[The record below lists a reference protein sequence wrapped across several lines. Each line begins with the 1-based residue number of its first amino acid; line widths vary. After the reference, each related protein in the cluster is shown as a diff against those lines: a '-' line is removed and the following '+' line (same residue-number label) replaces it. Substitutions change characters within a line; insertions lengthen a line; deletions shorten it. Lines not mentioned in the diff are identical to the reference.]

1 MGVSLNCRF
10 GPVCPEG
17 YHQLAH
23 VMIFDLTSFSSMT
36 MLLDGVRVATTEN
49 RYPEQLA
56 RLLERE
62 GAIVYSCPL
71 LRETTVEHSGNA
83 RQFMELCE
91 TTKVDVIIF
100 YTGVGI
106 EFLFREVNKPE
117 VIARS
122 RIVARGPKAVNALKK
137 FGVQGDFVADAPTT
151 EGILKTLE
159 RQDLHGKSV
168 LVQLYGQENV
178 ELRNGLEAMGAIVT
192 GISLYHYEQAS
203 NEEAVSELVRRITH
217 GEIDAITF
225 TNGPQARFLLKSA
238 ASMGSEGD
246 VLKHFKRDIAV
257 VSIGEITSRALR
269 EMGIE
274 PHVIPEEPK
283 MGPMVKALADF
294 FESKST

>member
-1 MGVSLNCRF
+1 MKRADERSECKPDRAQPLR
-10 GPVCPEG
+10 
-17 YHQLAH
+17 
-23 VMIFDLTSFSSMT
+23 
-36 MLLDGVRVATTEN
+36 LDGVRVATTEN

-62 GAIVYSCPL
+62 GAMVYSCPL
-71 LRETTVEHSGNA
+71 LRETPVEHVGNA

-91 TTKVDVIIF
+91 TTVVDFIVF

-106 EFLFREVNKPE
+106 EFLFRALNKPD

-122 RIVARGPKAVNALKK
+122 RIIARGPKAVNALKK
-137 FGVQGDFVADAPTT
+137 FGIQGYVIADAPTT
-151 EGILKTLE
+151 EGILETLE
-159 RQDLHGKSV
+159 REELRGKSV
-168 LVQLYGQENV
+168 LVQLYGQDNV
-178 ELRNGLEAMGAIVT
+178 ELRKGLEARGATVT

-203 NEEAVSELVRRITH
+203 DTEAVSELVRRITN
-217 GEIDAITF
+217 GEVDAITF

-238 ASMGSEGD
+238 ASLGSSDEL
-246 VLKHFKRDIAV
+246 LKHLKKGVVV
-257 VSIGEITSRALR
+257 VSIGEVTSRALK

-294 FESKST
+294 FEGRRK

>member
-1 MGVSLNCRF
+1 MKRADEQSECKPDRAQ
-10 GPVCPEG
+10 P
-17 YHQLAH
+17 
-23 VMIFDLTSFSSMT
+23 SR
-36 MLLDGVRVATTEN
+36 LDGVRVATTEN

-62 GAIVYSCPL
+62 GAMVYSCPL
-71 LRETTVEHSGNA
+71 LRETPVEHVGNA

-91 TTKVDVIIF
+91 TTVVDFIVF

-106 EFLFREVNKPE
+106 EFLFRALNKPD

-122 RIVARGPKAVNALKK
+122 RIIARGPKAVNALKK
-137 FGVQGDFVADAPTT
+137 FGIQGYVIADAPTT
-151 EGILKTLE
+151 EGILETLE
-159 RQDLHGKSV
+159 REELRGKSV
-168 LVQLYGQENV
+168 LVQLYGQDNV
-178 ELRNGLEAMGAIVT
+178 ELRKGLEARGATVT

-203 NEEAVSELVRRITH
+203 DTEAVSELVRRITN
-217 GEIDAITF
+217 GEVDAITF

-238 ASMGSEGD
+238 ASLGSSDEL
-246 VLKHFKRDIAV
+246 LKHLKKGVVV
-257 VSIGEITSRALR
+257 VSIGEVTSRALK

-294 FESKST
+294 FEGRRK